1 MAQAAVCKTA
11 YLGSIPGAAFN
22 FKMILIQGGIIL
34 PITSG
39 PIQKG
44 YILIEG
50 ERIKEVKGGEYEK
63 RDYKFKIDAKN
74 SIIMPGLI
82 NTHTHIPM
90 TFLRGIADDLPL
102 EKWLKEYIWPI
113 ESKFLSKD
121 FVYYSS
127 LLGIAEMLL
136 SGTTSFCDMYFFCEE
151 IAKACEDAGI
161 RGFITPGILEFETPY
176 FKNSKEAIEIAE
188 NFIKNY
194 KNNKIIHPGIAPHSI
209 YTCSLETLKKCKEI
223 SEKYDTI
230 IHIHLSET
238 KNEHKESI
246 ERFGL
251 SPVKYLY
258 KNEIL
263 SSKVLA
269 VHAVWLDEEDIEIL
283 KEKDVSISHNPES
296 NLKLGSG
303 IAPINKMI
311 EKNMKVSIGTDGVAS
326 NNNLDMFEAMRIAG
340 FLQKGINL
348 KPEILPAEEIIK
360 MATIYASNCLNF
372 KEIGSIEEGKRADII
387 IIDIDDIPSIPL
399 YNPHSAIVYSINS
412 RQVKYVIIN
421 GKIIVENGEIKT
433 IDIEKLKRIARNYEK
448 KIKNA
453 I

>member
-1 MAQAAVCKTA
+1 
-11 YLGSIPGAAFN
+11 
-22 FKMILIQGGIIL
+22 MILIQGGIIL
-34 PITSG
+34 RINSEYF
-39 PIQKG
+39 KEG

-50 ERIKEVKGGEYEK
+50 EKIKKVGEGKYAK
-63 RDYKFKIDAKN
+63 KDYKLKIEAKN

-82 NTHTHIPM
+82 NTHTHVPM

-136 SGTTSFCDMYFFCEE
+136 CGTTSFCDMYFFCEE
-151 IAKACEDAGI
+151 IARACEDSGI

-176 FKNSKEAIEIAE
+176 FKNSEEAIKIAE
-188 NFIKNY
+188 DFIKNY
-194 KNNKIIHPGIAPHSI
+194 KKSKIIHPGIAPHSI
-209 YTCSLETLKKCKEI
+209 YTCSLQTLKKCKEI

-230 IHIHLSET
+230 MHIHLSET
-238 KNEHKESI
+238 RKEY
-246 ERFGL
+246 EDALKKFGS

-263 SSKVLA
+263 SNRVLA
-269 VHAVWLDEEDIEIL
+269 AHTVWLDEEDIEIL
-283 KEKDVSISHNPES
+283 KEKDVSVSHNPES

-311 EKNMKVSIGTDGVAS
+311 EKKIKVSIGTDGTAS

-340 FLQKGINL
+340 LLQKGIKL
-348 KPEILPAEEIIK
+348 KPDILPAEEIIK
-360 MATIYASNCLNF
+360 MATIYASECLNF

-387 IIDIDDIPSIPL
+387 IIDTDDIPSIPL
-399 YNPHSAIVYSINS
+399 YNPYSAIVYSINS

-421 GKIIVENGEIKT
+421 GKIIVENKEIKT
-433 IDIEKLKRIARNYEK
+433 IDIEKLKRVAKSYEE

>member
-1 MAQAAVCKTA
+1 
-11 YLGSIPGAAFN
+11 
-22 FKMILIQGGIIL
+22 MILIEGGIIL
-34 PITSG
+34 PITSK
-39 PIQKG
+39 PIEEG

-50 ERIKEVKGGEYEK
+50 EKIKEIGTGKYAK
-63 RDYKFKIDAKN
+63 KDYKTKIEAKN

-82 NTHTHIPM
+82 NTHTHVPM

-113 ESKFLSKD
+113 ESKFLSKE

-127 LLGIAEMLL
+127 LFGIVEMLL

-151 IAKACEDAGI
+151 IAKACEETGI

-176 FKNSKEAIEIAE
+176 FKNSDEAIKTAE

-194 KNNKIIHPGIAPHSI
+194 RNSELIHPGIAPHSI
-209 YTCSLETLKKCKEI
+209 YTCSVQTLKKCKEI
-223 SEKYDTI
+223 SEKYNTI

-238 KNEHKESI
+238 KTEYEETYKK
-246 ERFGL
+246 FGL

-263 SSKVLA
+263 TDKTLA
-269 VHAVWLDEEDIEIL
+269 VHTVWLDEEDIEIL
-283 KEKDVSISHNPES
+283 KEKNVSISHNPES

-311 EKNMKVSIGTDGVAS
+311 EKKIKVSIGTDGSAS

-340 FLQKGINL
+340 LLQKGVNL
-348 KPEILPAEEIIK
+348 KPDILPAEEIIK
-360 MATIYASNCLNF
+360 MATVYASECLNF
-372 KEIGSIEEGKRADII
+372 KEIGSIEKNKRADII
-387 IIDIDDIPSIPL
+387 IVDIDDIPSIPL
-399 YNPHSAIVYSINS
+399 YNPYSAIVYSINS

-421 GKIIVENGEIKT
+421 GKIIVEKGEIKT
-433 IDIEKLKRIARNYEK
+433 VDVEKLKRIAKNYEER
-448 KIKNA
+448 IKNA